1 MSATAIPAVVLS
13 CIGAPEGDLS
23 LVRSLGEQGVPVIVL
38 SEYGHSPSRRSRY
51 CRAFLEV
58 PDFASNPSSLLRTLR
73 EVRERLGTAPVLFPS
88 ADPDLAA
95 LLDLD
100 GQLDG
105 LVRRTLPPAALA
117 HQLLD
122 KHGFE
127 ALALQEDLPVP
138 RSLAVGDAERGE
150 VLPDWR
156 AHCAR
161 LRFPLVAKPVWSHA
175 WQTDTVPQSVRSAKA
190 LHLAN
195 MADVEAL
202 AASLPTASWA
212 CTLLQEYVPG
222 SDDEHFGVHAYI
234 DREGRVL
241 GTSVTRN
248 WRVYPPH
255 AGGGCCM
262 ESIHEPTLEA
272 QALDALRRVGFRGGI
287 ANMDYKRNAQT
298 GEFRLLEINP
308 RISQAHILSTR
319 AGVNFPWLAWRDA
332 CGLPPLPPPS
342 RRIGVRYINE
352 LDDLLARRRYAR
364 EGQWRW
370 PSYLRHV
377 LGPGRV
383 YQLTQLHDLAPLG
396 SALRYLSHRL
406 LVRRGGRTPFDPN
419 RPPPVLDWRPIEALR
434 VHLA

>member
-1 MSATAIPAVVLS
+1 MAEIPAVVLS

-38 SEYGHSPSRRSRY
+38 SEYGHAPSRRSRY

-58 PDFASNPSSLLRTLR
+58 PDFATNPDSLLRTLR
-73 EVRERLGTAPVLFPS
+73 ELRTRLGTAPVVFPS

-95 LLDLD
+95 LLSIDD
-100 GQLDG
+100 QLDG
-105 LVRRTLPPAALA
+105 LVRRTLPPKALA
-117 HQLLD
+117 GQLLD

-127 ALALQEDLPVP
+127 ALALQQDLPVP

-150 VLPDWR
+150 LPPDWR
-156 AHCAR
+156 THCAA
-161 LRFPLVAKPVWSHA
+161 LQFPLVAKPVWSHA
-175 WQTDTVPQSVRSAKA
+175 WQVNGVPPDVRGAKAIQLLRSA
-190 LHLAN
+190 
-195 MADVEAL
+195 DIEAL
-202 AASLPTASWA
+202 AVALPPACWA
-212 CTLLQEYVPG
+212 RTLLQEYVPG
-222 SDDEHFGVHAYI
+222 SDDEHFGVHAYV
-234 DREGRVL
+234 DRDGRVL
-241 GTSVTRN
+241 GSSVTRN

-262 ESIHEPTLEA
+262 ESIQEPTLEA
-272 QALDALRRVGFRGGI
+272 QGLEALRRVGFRGGI

-383 YQLTQLHDLAPLG
+383 YQLTQLRDLAPLG
-396 SALRYLSHRL
+396 SALRYLSRRL
-406 LVRRGGRTPFDPN
+406 LVRQGGRTPFDPN
-419 RPPPVLDWRPIEALR
+419 RPPPPLAWQQIDALR
-434 VHLA
+434 VGPA

>member
-1 MSATAIPAVVLS
+1 MSSAAIPAVVLS

-23 LVRSLGEQGVPVIVL
+23 IVRSLGEQGVPVIVL
-38 SEYGHSPSRRSRY
+38 SEYAHSPSRRSRY

-58 PDFASNPSSLLRTLR
+58 PDFASNPDSLLQTLR
-73 EVRERLGTAPVLFPS
+73 RLREHLGTAPVVFPS

-95 LLDLD
+95 LLTIDD
-100 GQLDG
+100 RLDG
-105 LVRRTLPPAALA
+105 LVRRTVPPKALA
-117 HQLLD
+117 SQLLD

-127 ALALQEDLPVP
+127 MLAQQVQLPVP

-150 VLPDWR
+150 LPADWR
-156 AHCAR
+156 VHCAT
-161 LRFPLVAKPVWSHA
+161 LQFPLVAKPVWSHA
-175 WQTDTVPQSVRSAKA
+175 WQVDDVPPEVRGAKA
-190 LHLAN
+190 IHLQRT
-195 MADVEAL
+195 ADLEAL
-202 AASLPTASWA
+202 AASLPSASWA
-212 CTLLQEYVPG
+212 RTLLQEYVPG
-222 SDDEHFGVHAYI
+222 SDDEHFGVHAYV
-234 DREGRVL
+234 DHEGHVL

-262 ESIHEPTLEA
+262 ESIHEPTLET
-272 QALDALRRVGFRGGI
+272 QGLEALRRVGFRGGI

-332 CGLPPLPPPS
+332 CGLPPLPVPS

-352 LDDLLARRRYAR
+352 VDDLLARRRYAR
-364 EGQWRW
+364 EGLWRW
-370 PSYLRHV
+370 PEYLRHV

-383 YQLTQLHDLAPLG
+383 YQLTQLRDLAPLG
-396 SALRYLSHRL
+396 SALRYLGTRLISH
-406 LVRRGGRTPFDPN
+406 GRTPFDPH
-419 RPPPVLDWRPIEALR
+419 RAPPPQSWQAIDALR
-434 VHLA
+434 VAAA